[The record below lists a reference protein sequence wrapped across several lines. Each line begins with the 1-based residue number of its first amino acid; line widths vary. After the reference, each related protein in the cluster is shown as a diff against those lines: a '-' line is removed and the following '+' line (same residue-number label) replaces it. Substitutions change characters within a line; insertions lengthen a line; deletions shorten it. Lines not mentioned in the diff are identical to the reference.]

1 MKIVA
6 VLMSLAVLSACGA
19 DGAPIRPTGNAGVSI
34 GPGGVNPSVGL
45 GATNGTI
52 SVGLGL

>member
-1 MKIVA
+1 MKIVVA
-6 VLMSLAVLSACGA
+6 LLTLAALSGCGA
-19 DGAPIRPTGNAGVSI
+19 DGSPIRPTGNVGVSI
-34 GPGGVNPSVGL
+34 GPNGISPSVGL